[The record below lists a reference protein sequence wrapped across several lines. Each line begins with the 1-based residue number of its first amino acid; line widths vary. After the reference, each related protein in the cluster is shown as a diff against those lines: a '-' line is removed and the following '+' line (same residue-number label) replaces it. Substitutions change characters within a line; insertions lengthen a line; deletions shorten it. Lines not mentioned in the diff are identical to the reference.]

1 MREWLKAMHGEDY
14 DYRKMV
20 KGRVLLGKVYMGLGV
35 LEILVM
41 GLLCGRSGEFAENF
55 YLYSGIAIIVCG
67 FLIARKNRK
76 LLSFQ
81 QELSKME
88 IREKDERFRSI
99 GTRSWAMAGY
109 VMMLGAA
116 RLMDFHL
123 IYRLS
128 KLLFAVLLALMIVP
142 LFGAEQ
148 FGSRA
153 WIYINLGIT
162 TVSVQPSEFAK
173 PFMIVLIAS
182 YFFAA
187 QHKRSMQASAW
198 QMLKFPLFCYAA
210 FVVVILLQKDIG
222 ALAIVTLIC
231 FGCVQVPTFPSLRSL
246 QKWTRRIVA
255 AGICLVLL
263 GMTPIGLPVVEE
275 LSKLPLVG
283 HVASRFANAA
293 NPLGD
298 DDSDLYGQS
307 YQPANALYGI
317 ANSNIVGQGIGGSS
331 RKFGYL
337 TQADSDYILAI
348 VIEETGIFGLGFIAA
363 GYGILLFRL
372 FKYAFKTSFV
382 PYKVVLSGGALYFFA
397 HFVLNIGGVS
407 ALIPLTGVPL
417 LFISS
422 GGTALVSSYLTIGIC
437 QNVIANIN
445 RKELSS
451 KEE

>member
-1 MREWLKAMHGEDY
+1 MAKEKKRT
-14 DYRKMV
+14 
-20 KGRVLLGKVYMGLGV
+20 
-35 LEILVM
+35 
-41 GLLCGRSGEFAENF
+41 
-55 YLYSGIAIIVCG
+55 
-67 FLIARKNRK
+67 
-76 LLSFQ
+76 LLSLLRLPQ
-81 QELSKME
+81 G
-88 IREKDERFRSI
+88 KDSLLHYTALALTMFGSFMI
-99 GTRSWAMAGY
+99 VSTNMGNMTSNNLAILIVFIKQLAFFVVGY

-116 RLMDFHL
+116 RLMAFHL

-128 KLLFAVLLALMIVP
+128 KLLTAVLLALMIVP

>member
-1 MREWLKAMHGEDY
+1 MTSNNLA
-14 DYRKMV
+14 
-20 KGRVLLGKVYMGLGV
+20 
-35 LEILVM
+35 IL
-41 GLLCGRSGEFAENF
+41 
-55 YLYSGIAIIVCG
+55 IV
-67 FLIARKNRK
+67 FIKQLA
-76 LLSFQ
+76 F
-81 QELSKME
+81 
-88 IREKDERFRSI
+88 FVV
-99 GTRSWAMAGY
+99 GY

-263 GMTPIGLPVVEE
+263 VMTPIGLPVVEE
-275 LSKLPLVG
+275 PVSYTHLDVYKRQGVE
-283 HVASRFANAA
+283 
-293 NPLGD
+293 
-298 DDSDLYGQS
+298 DLK
-307 YQPANALYGI
+307 
-317 ANSNIVGQGIGGSS
+317 VC
-331 RKFGYL
+331 
-337 TQADSDYILAI
+337 LA
-348 VIEETGIFGLGFIAA
+348 
-363 GYGILLFRL
+363 
-372 FKYAFKTSFV
+372 
-382 PYKVVLSGGALYFFA
+382 
-397 HFVLNIGGVS
+397 
-407 ALIPLTGVPL
+407 
-417 LFISS
+417 
-422 GGTALVSSYLTIGIC
+422 
-437 QNVIANIN
+437 
-445 RKELSS
+445 
-451 KEE
+451 